1 MSDYITDTV
10 LGGDDAGFERML
22 DQFLKQLGDVDK
34 KLSLDTQ
41 KKILRDATAPAVK
54 SLRSRTRSAY
64 KKGTGR
70 AAKSVKTSTKNSK
83 SRPGLA
89 FTTYGWRNKGIQ
101 PIKYINRKGR
111 LRERPKP
118 ATYIGIWGDLGT
130 VKQAGK
136 HILESEWAAQKTQ
149 IQNRITQ
156 AILQQIRDGFH

>member
-1 MSDYITDTV
+1 MGDSITDTV
-10 LGGDDAGFERML
+10 IGGSDEGFERML

-41 KKILRDATAPAVK
+41 KKILRDATAAAVR
-54 SLRSRTRSAY
+54 SLRSRTRASY
-64 KKGTGR
+64 KKHRGNGWR
-70 AAKSVKTSTKNSK
+70 SVKLSLKNSK
-83 SRPGLA
+83 TRPGLA
-89 FTTYGWRNKGIQ
+89 FATYGWRNKGVDES
-101 PIKYINRKGR
+101 KAENRKKNGT
-111 LRERPKP
+111 LRPKP

>member
-1 MSDYITDTV
+1 MGDSITDTV
-10 LGGDDAGFERML
+10 IGGSDDGFERML
-22 DQFLKQLGDVDK
+22 DDFLKRLGDVDK

-41 KKILRDATAPAVK
+41 KKILRDATAPAVR
-54 SLRSRTRSAY
+54 SLRSRTRSAFT
-64 KKGTGR
+64 KRTGR
-70 AAKSVKTSTKNSK
+70 AARSVKTSTKNSK
-83 SRPGLA
+83 TRPGLA

-136 HILESEWAAQKTQ
+136 HILESEWNAQKTQ

-156 AILQQIRDGFH
+156 AIMEKIREGFH

>member
-1 MSDYITDTV
+1 MSEYITDTV
-10 LGGDDAGFERML
+10 VGGNDEGFERML

-41 KKILRDATAPAVK
+41 KKILRDATAPAVR
-54 SLRSRTRSAY
+54 SLRSRTRSAFT
-64 KKGTGR
+64 KRTGR
-70 AAKSVKTSTKNSK
+70 AARSVKTSTKNSK

-101 PIKYINRKGR
+101 PIKYVNRKGK

-130 VKQAGK
+130 VKQSGK
-136 HILESEWAAQKTQ
+136 HILESEWSSQKTQ

-156 AILQQIRDGFH
+156 AILQQIQNGFH

>member
-1 MSDYITDTV
+1 MGDSITDTV
-10 LGGDDAGFERML
+10 IGGNDEGFERML

-41 KKILRDATAPAVK
+41 KKILRDATAAAVR
-54 SLRSRTRSAY
+54 SLRSRTRASY
-64 KKGTGR
+64 KKHRGNGWR
-70 AAKSVKTSTKNSK
+70 SVKLSVKNSK
-83 SRPGLA
+83 TRPGLA

-136 HILESEWAAQKTQ
+136 HILESEWNAQKTQ

-156 AILQQIRDGFH
+156 AIMEKIREGFH